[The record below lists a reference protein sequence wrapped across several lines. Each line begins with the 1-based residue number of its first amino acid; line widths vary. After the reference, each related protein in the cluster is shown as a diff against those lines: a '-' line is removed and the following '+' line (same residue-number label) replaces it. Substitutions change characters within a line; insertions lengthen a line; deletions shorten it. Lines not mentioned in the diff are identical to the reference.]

1 MVGFW
6 SLAGASD
13 QAGLARSSPAT
24 WAGLGPA
31 RKNNNKNKIKFSSK
45 LFQKKNLFFKKK
57 SVIF

>member
-1 MVGFW
+1 MAGFW

-45 LFQKKNLFFKKK
+45 LFQKKKSFF
-57 SVIF
+57 